1 MVCINFK
8 PNSCLSFV
16 ALATIIL
23 VALYMHFIN
32 MLSFFFNLGLKYDR
46 EWLLQGSGGEILT
59 QKKVTEILFFVL
71 YVLNL

>member
-1 MVCINFK
+1 
-8 PNSCLSFV
+8 
-16 ALATIIL
+16 
-23 VALYMHFIN
+23 MHFIN